1 MSKEQKRMM
10 EAADKLVGLS
20 ANPLTKL
27 FRKILEQRDIGSQ
40 VWNRRLTNYL
50 NSPFSRVPK
59 NAKDIGQER
68 NNFNR
73 AIARSSMTW
82 KTFQKAV
89 QVMGCIRY
97 RITIDMEWR
106 NGSTTTVDTGY
117 INNPLANIEK
127 LTNRQAPED
136 LDPTFADG
144 VFTEED
150 GVGRHDLDDE

>member
-10 EAADKLVGLS
+10 EADDKLVGLS

-40 VWNRRLTNYL
+40 MWNRRLTSYL

-73 AIARSSMTW
+73 AISRSSMTW

-89 QVMGCIRY
+89 QVMGCTRY

-106 NGSTTTVDTGY
+106 GGTSTKVDTGF
-117 INNPLANIEK
+117 ITNPLAEIDK
-127 LTNRQAPED
+127 LTNRKAPED
-136 LDPTFADG
+136 LDPTFLDG
-144 VFTEED
+144 KFDEED
-150 GVGRHDLDDE
+150 GVGTHDKDDD

>member
-40 VWNRRLTNYL
+40 MWNRRLTSYL

-73 AIARSSMTW
+73 AISRSSMTW

-89 QVMGCIRY
+89 QVMGCKRY
-97 RITIDMEWR
+97 RITIHMEWR
-106 NGSTTTVDTGY
+106 DGSSTEVDTGF
-117 INNPLANIEK
+117 ISNPLAEIDN
-127 LTNRQAPED
+127 LSNRKAPED
-136 LDPTFADG
+136 LDPTFVDG
-144 VFTEED
+144 VFTEDD